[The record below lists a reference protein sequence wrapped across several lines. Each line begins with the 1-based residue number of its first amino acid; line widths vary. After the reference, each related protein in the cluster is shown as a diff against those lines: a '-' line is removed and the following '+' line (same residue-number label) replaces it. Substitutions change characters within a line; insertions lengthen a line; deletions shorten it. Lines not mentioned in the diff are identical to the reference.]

1 MNIGIILG
9 STREGRVS
17 EQVGKWVLEHAQKRD
32 DANYELIDLRDYK
45 LPFLGETL
53 ENNDLAAWN
62 DKIASLDSFIFI
74 VPEYNHALTGV
85 LKNAFDSAKRELW
98 ANKAA
103 GLVSYG
109 SAYGAR
115 AAENIRLISGELQIA
130 DVRTQVLLS
139 LFLDFE
145 NYSKFKPQDL
155 HQNNLNDML
164 NQVIAWGSALKSLR

>member
-17 EQVGKWVLEHAQKRD
+17 EQVGKWVLEHAQKRE
-32 DANYELIDLRDYK
+32 DATYELVDLRDYT
-45 LPFLGETL
+45 LPFLGEPL

-62 DKIASLDSFIFI
+62 DKIASLDSFVFI
-74 VPEYNHALTGV
+74 VPEYNHALPGV

-115 AAENIRLISGELQIA
+115 AAENVRLISGELQIA

-164 NQVIAWGSALKSLR
+164 NQVVAWGSALKPLR

>member
-17 EQVGKWVLEHAQKRD
+17 EQVGKWVLEHAQKRE
-32 DANYELIDLRDYK
+32 DATYELVDLRDYT
-45 LPFLGETL
+45 LPFLGEPL

-62 DKIASLDSFIFI
+62 DKIASLDSFVFI

-85 LKNAFDSAKRELW
+85 LKNALDSAKRELW

-115 AAENIRLISGELQIA
+115 AAENVRLISGELQIA

-145 NYSKFKPQDL
+145 NYSTFKPQDL

-164 NQVIAWGSALKSLR
+164 NQVVAWGSALKSLR

>member
-1 MNIGIILG
+1 MKIGIILG

-17 EQVGKWVLEHAQKRD
+17 RQVGEWVLKHAQKRE
-32 DANYELIDLRDYK
+32 DATYELIDLRDYK

-53 ENNDLAAWN
+53 ENNDLTAWN
-62 DKIASLDSFIFI
+62 DKIDSLDSYVFI
-74 VPEYNHALTGV
+74 VPEYNHAITGV
-85 LKNAFDSAKRELW
+85 LKNAIDSAKRELW
-98 ANKAA
+98 SNKAA

-109 SAYGAR
+109 SAYGTR
-115 AAENIRLISGELQIA
+115 AAENVRLIAGELQIA

-164 NQVIAWGSALKSLR
+164 NQVIAWGNALKPLR